1 MQGTDGSCLGL
12 FFPGF
17 VFFRQLVQAHI
28 APVAALGDL
37 PGLHCCQDSAALFL
51 DVGAAD
57 EAALA
62 QVGPELPEG
71 PVQRVLIQRLAALL
85 IVKGGWYGGRGPAF
99 R

>member
-37 PGLHCCQDSAALFL
+37 PGLHRRQDGAALLL

-62 QVGPELPEG
+62 QVGPELPE
-71 PVQRVLIQRLAALL
+71 
-85 IVKGGWYGGRGPAF
+85 
-99 R
+99 